1 MWGLPGLDRAYLPS
15 RLLSQ
20 FLVVAAI
27 LILCSMTALSY
38 SISHVLQSSLTRAAA
53 EEGALLLDAV
63 LGPSIQEL
71 ATAKTLSPDNTKK
84 LDDLLRPKLGERTEA
99 LKIWLRDGTLVY
111 STNMQMIGEKFPSP
125 QIASAFSGKA
135 TGTFDDL
142 DSADHRF
149 ERQLQRPLIEIF
161 APLYLAGTMEVI
173 AAGEIYN
180 DGKRLAAE
188 LASVRIAVAVIFAAV
203 TAPTMLVVFLIVRQA
218 KARVAAHRN
227 TLKNKV
233 TEARALAAQN
243 GKLRQQAEQSR
254 LDSIHSNE
262 RLLNQIGQ
270 DLHDGPIQLLSILG
284 LKLSELVD
292 ANGPSIVLEQS
303 QSRLS
308 PAELLAGTLVELRN
322 LAKGLVLPQLDGL
335 ATEDTLRLAIRQHE
349 RMTGTAVRYTIGVL
363 PACPPALKICLYRIV
378 QEALNNAYYYA
389 NGCGQRVA
397 ASADA
402 QWISV
407 VISDSGRGQAEPH
420 RVPRGEVGLGLT
432 GLRRRVEALHGTFE
446 VSSRADGTW
455 VSAKIPISG
464 SVSFS

>member
-1 MWGLPGLDRAYLPS
+1 
-15 RLLSQ
+15 
-20 FLVVAAI
+20 
-27 LILCSMTALSY
+27 
-38 SISHVLQSSLTRAAA
+38 
-53 EEGALLLDAV
+53 LLLDAV

-71 ATAKTLSPDNTKK
+71 ATAKTLSPDNTRK